1 MKFIIRYLAY
11 DSLSRLCSQHTC
23 AAAVYNTAEIKVGSV
38 ALDRNGALQ
47 GMPRKHDISSRRQDD
62 ELLPVTQGG
71 MMESTIRIALV
82 ICLACS
88 ISGCGGYSS
97 HGNGNT
103 PLTQTLAGTWD
114 FTYVSSKSGSATVS
128 GTFTQTNGAFS
139 ASVALTGSCAA
150 MGTISGTMSGSAIT
164 GTLTEASPETI
175 NIMGTLASTGN
186 TASGTYQVMSAT
198 DACAAASDDTGTWS
212 GTRTAVPIGP
222 YSAMVRSAD
231 RLPVHVILNLDGD
244 LNQLTGTA
252 KFTNSACLHS
262 MKVTGTQTGSKLELR
277 GDSGNDGSILL
288 KGTIDPEAKIL
299 TLNSAVSGACQ
310 AESGAATFTKMQ

>member
-1 MKFIIRYLAY
+1 M
-11 DSLSRLCSQHTC
+11 
-23 AAAVYNTAEIKVGSV
+23 
-38 ALDRNGALQ
+38 ALDRYGALQ
-47 GMPRKHDISSRRQDD
+47 GMPRKHDISSRQQND
-62 ELLPVTQGG
+62 ELLPVTQGE
-71 MMESTIRIALV
+71 MMKSTIRIALV

-97 HGNGNT
+97 HGNT

-114 FTYVSSKSGSATVS
+114 FTYVSSTSSSATVS

-150 MGTISGTMSGSAIT
+150 TGTISGTMSGSAIT

-175 NIMGTLASTGN
+175 SVMGTLASTGN

-198 DACAAASDDTGTWS
+198 GACAAASGDTGTWS

-244 LNQLTGTA
+244 ANQLTGTA
-252 KFTNSACLHS
+252 NFTNSACLHS
-262 MKVTGTQTGSKLELR
+262 MKVAGTQTGSKLEVR
-277 GDSGNDGSILL
+277 GDAGIDGSIHL